1 MKVIRIL
8 FCFILSL
15 YTHLSSAQMET
26 EKNPVEV
33 VQLQLD
39 AYNKQDLALF
49 CSVFA
54 EDVLVYKNLGDSLP
68 SVRGRAELEKQY
80 GAMFKKY
87 PSNKSTLKGRMQE
100 GNFVIDHEWI
110 TGREKDLHIM
120 AIYEVKQ
127 GLITRCWFIRNVP

>member
-1 MKVIRIL
+1 MNIPALL
-8 FCFILSL
+8 FTFLL
-15 YTHLSSAQMET
+15 YFSSMMSFAQA
-26 EKNPVEV
+26 EKSPVEV

-49 CSVFA
+49 CSVFS

-68 SVRGRAELEKQY
+68 SMRGRAEVEKQY

-87 PSNKSTLKGRMQE
+87 PSNKSTLIGRMQE

-110 TGREKDLHIM
+110 TGREKEMRIM
-120 AIYEVKQ
+120 ALYEVKA
-127 GLITRCWFIRNVP
+127 GLISRCWFIRSAMQ